1 MEHNI
6 VTERNSSLY
15 YGIKKLWRSEVEF
28 WRTATKPEYYL
39 YEVPNSEYQR
49 TEYYLVENP
58 SDLETLKQYLKDGNR
73 LNDYKYKVEVR
84 KKGD

>member
-28 WRTATKPEYYL
+28 WQTATMPEYSL
-39 YEVPNSEYQR
+39 YEVPNSIHNI
-49 TEYYLVENP
+49 TEYYLVENQ
-58 SDLETLKQYLKDGNR
+58 SDLETLRQYLKDGNR
-73 LNDYKYKVEVR
+73 VKDFNYKKEIR
-84 KKGD
+84 IKNT